1 MRIKPTTINSLVMKF
16 PAKPGVS
23 GNWSGM
29 SGQRRPEFP
38 DIYPES
44 PGNCSPSVKFSETG
58 VSGPQCSEYLDIYSE
73 YPSTL

>member
-1 MRIKPTTINSLVMKF
+1 MKF